1 MDPLFLLLPAG
12 AFFAGLVDAVVG
24 GGGLIQIPLLFS
36 TFPSAAPATLFGTN
50 KLASVV
56 GTTSAAIHYGRR
68 ISIPWRVVG
77 PAAAAAAIGSWL
89 GARAVYL
96 FPPAALKPLILA
108 LLVVVATYTF
118 VRKDFGIHHQ
128 RLANVRRELQLAI
141 AIGAG
146 IGFYDGFFGPG
157 TGSFLI
163 FLFIRLLRMDFLHA
177 SVMAKIVNV
186 STNLAA
192 IAFFVS
198 HGAVFWQVAG
208 VMALCNLAGSQVGAV
223 LALRYGAA
231 FIRKAFLVVVIVLIL
246 RFSADIFLA

>member
-36 TFPSAAPATLFGTN
+36 AFPNATPATLFGTN

-68 ISIPWRVVG
+68 ITSPWPIVG
-77 PAAAAAAIGSWL
+77 PAAAAAAIGAWL
-89 GARAVYL
+89 GARAVSL
-96 FPPAALKPLILA
+96 FPPVALRPLILA
-108 LLVVVATYTF
+108 LLIAVAIYTF
-118 VRKDFGIHHQ
+118 IRKDFGIHHQ
-128 RLANVRRELQLAI
+128 RLSNPRRELRLAV

-163 FLFIRLLRMDFLHA
+163 FLFIRLLQMDFLHA

-192 IAFFVS
+192 IGFFVS
-198 HGAVFWQVAG
+198 HGEVFWKVAA
-208 VMALCNLAGSQVGAV
+208 VMALCNLAGSQVGAAI
-223 LALRYGAA
+223 ALRYGAA
-231 FIRKAFLVVVIVLIL
+231 FIRKAFLVVVTVLIL

>member
-36 TFPSAAPATLFGTN
+36 AFPNATPATLFGTN

-68 ISIPWRVVG
+68 ITIPWPIVG
-77 PAAAAAAIGSWL
+77 PAAAAATIGAWL
-89 GARAVYL
+89 GARAVSL
-96 FPPAALKPLILA
+96 FPPVALRPLILA
-108 LLVVVATYTF
+108 LLIAVAIYTF
-118 VRKDFGIHHQ
+118 IRKDFGIHHQ
-128 RLANVRRELQLAI
+128 RLSNPRRELRLAV

-163 FLFIRLLRMDFLHA
+163 FLFIRLLQMDFLHA

-192 IAFFVS
+192 IGFFVS
-198 HGAVFWQVAG
+198 HGEVFWKVAA
-208 VMALCNLAGSQVGAV
+208 VMALCNLAGSQVGAAI
-223 LALRYGAA
+223 ALRYGAA
-231 FIRKAFLVVVIVLIL
+231 FIRKAFLVVVTVLIL